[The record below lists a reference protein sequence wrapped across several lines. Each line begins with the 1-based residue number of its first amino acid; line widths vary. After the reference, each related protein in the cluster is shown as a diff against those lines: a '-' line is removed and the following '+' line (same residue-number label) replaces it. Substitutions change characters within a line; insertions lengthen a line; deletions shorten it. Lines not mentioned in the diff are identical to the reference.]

1 MPSKAQTSTET
12 IIMLAVFLII
22 FLIVF
27 TLNQNV
33 FFGLGNRVSRTK
45 AENALN
51 EIVHTSRLLY
61 LQGDGSFAKI
71 YVDFPD
77 NVQNITIENN
87 SIIIGLTFGRD
98 IEYLT
103 KQLPFETIG
112 EITQFKG
119 LQPIN
124 IDARKRFL
132 LIGKGIIRAIPES
145 DYVNVS
151 VGSYVNQSL
160 DIDNLLTNAMQA
172 NLSYDSSGFTI
183 QFNRVCLN
191 FTSRQRLYAN
201 YKVLVAAGTPPG
213 EYEGNIY
220 VNALDQVSLETKNIT
235 IPITVNAIP

>member
-1 MPSKAQTSTET
+1 MSSKAQTSTET
-12 IIMLAVFLII
+12 IIMLAVFLIV
-22 FLIVF
+22 FLVIF

-61 LQGDGSFAKI
+61 LQGDGAFAKI

-77 NVQNITIENN
+77 NVQNVTIEND
-87 SIIIGLTFGRD
+87 SIFMELTFGKD
-98 IEYLT
+98 TEFLT
-103 KQLPFETIG
+103 KQLPFETVG
-112 EITQFKG
+112 EITHFKG

-132 LIGKGIIRAIPES
+132 LIGKGIVKATPES
-145 DYVNVS
+145 DYINVS
-151 VGSYVNQSL
+151 VGDYVNQSL
-160 DIDNLLTNAMQA
+160 DIDNLLNNSMQA
-172 NLSYDSSGFTI
+172 NLSYSASGFTI
-183 QFNRVCLN
+183 VFNRVCLN

-201 YKVLVAAGTPPG
+201 YKVYVATGTPLG
-213 EYEGNIY
+213 EYTGNIY
-220 VNALDQVSLETKNIT
+220 VDALDKVSLETKNLT